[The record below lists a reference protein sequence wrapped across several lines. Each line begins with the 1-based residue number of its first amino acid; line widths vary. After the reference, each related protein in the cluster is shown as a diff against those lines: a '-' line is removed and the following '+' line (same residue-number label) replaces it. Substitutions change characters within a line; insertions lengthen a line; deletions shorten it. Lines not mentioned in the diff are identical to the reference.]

1 MAHVKLRAVGNSPP
15 GHGIHGIRMQTC
27 SNLSWTSHNV
37 NEKGGRENCTGRTR
51 SAAGEGEGEGEG
63 EGRGMSIITVST
75 FLLSSD
81 ASKSPPP
88 LVV

>member
-15 GHGIHGIRMQTC
+15 GHGIRTQTC

-37 NEKGGRENCTGRTR
+37 NEERGRENCTGRTR
-51 SAAGEGEGEGEG
+51 SAAGEGEG